1 MPRFDNPTPDF
12 DNHVMGVLDEPSGGN
27 NTDNQN
33 QQPDNTQQPGGGED
47 NRQPSAQP
55 NNQQQPTTQSN
66 VDDAIA
72 RTEGAQPNQ
81 QQQQNQPK
89 PQNNQQPQ
97 PQQQGKKLVDERG
110 QPVPDNARHHFF
122 ARRRAEDRATRAEAR
137 VHELNGQ
144 LQAFQTMQQT
154 IQQSGLNVQEQA
166 VAIQLGVGLKTKPVE
181 TVKEI
186 LTTLKAAG
194 INIDGALGVSSIDT
208 GSIASLIDQKLKPF
222 TDSIAVQR
230 EREENEAAIA
240 EDVRS
245 FFEENV
251 EAVMHSAE
259 INSLLQRFPN
269 WSLDKAWSQLQIEAM
284 RHGLD
289 LSKPLM
295 PQYAARRGNP
305 QNRPANGG
313 PVVPMTHGRGGGPQ
327 HNVHQ
332 QPQRSFDHNASTR
345 DIVLHAMKSS
355 GVDTSRLS

>member
-27 NTDNQN
+27 NNANQTPDNN
-33 QQPDNTQQPGGGED
+33 QQSGGNNED

-55 NNQQQPTTQSN
+55 NNQQPTTTQSN
-66 VDDAIA
+66 VDDVIA
-72 RTEGAQPNQ
+72 RTEGTQSNQQQPQNPQKPQNNQPQPNQ
-81 QQQQNQPK
+81 QQA
-89 PQNNQQPQ
+89 
-97 PQQQGKKLVDERG
+97 GKRLVDERG
-110 QPVPDNARHHFF
+110 QPVTDNARHHFF
-122 ARRRAEDRATRAEAR
+122 ARRKAEDRATRAEAR

-194 INIDGALGVSSIDT
+194 INVDGALGVSSIDT

-222 TDSIAVQR
+222 TDSIAMQR

-240 EDVRS
+240 DDVRA
-245 FFEENV
+245 FFEENT
-251 EAVMHSAE
+251 EATLHANE
-259 INSLLQRFPN
+259 INALLQRFPN
-269 WSLDKAWSQLQIEAM
+269 WSLDKAWSQLQIEAI

-289 LSKPLM
+289 LSQPLM
-295 PQYAARRGNP
+295 PQYAAQRGNT

-345 DIVLHAMKSS
+345 DIVSYAMKAA
-355 GVDTSRLS
+355 GLDTSRL